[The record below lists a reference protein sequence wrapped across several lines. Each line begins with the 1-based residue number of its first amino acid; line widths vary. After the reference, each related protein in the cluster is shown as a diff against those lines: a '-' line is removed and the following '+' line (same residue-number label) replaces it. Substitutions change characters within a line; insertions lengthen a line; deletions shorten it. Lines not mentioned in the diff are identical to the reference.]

1 MLFSF
6 FDKFN
11 ILPPFTY
18 EKVEKRNKIGTIL
31 IEHIIITTIKGEK
44 TNEKTKN

>member
-1 MLFSF
+1 MQ
-6 FDKFN
+6 KN
-11 ILPPFTY
+11 NLPPFAY